1 MFNTSFTN
9 IAIEAAILAGN
20 AIMEVYANDFEV
32 SVKNDSSPLTIA
44 DFRANEIITSLLSQT
59 NIPIISEESK
69 QMDYAIREKWP
80 SCWMVDPLDGTKE
93 FIKKNGEFTVNIAYI
108 QHQKPILGIIYV
120 PVERMLFVGNTIDM
134 KAYKVHIPEGTSF
147 NSNMFVAQHQLPVPA
162 TNVNYIRIVASKS
175 HLSAETEEYIA
186 RQSEVYGQVELLSK
200 GSSLKFCLVAEG
212 LADVYPR
219 FAPTMEWDT
228 AAGQAICEAVGLS
241 VIDQETQ
248 LPMLYNRQN
257 LLNNSFLVCAN

>member
-1 MFNTSFTN
+1 MFNNSFIN

-20 AIMEVYANDFEV
+20 TIMEVYATDFEV

-44 DFRANEIITSLLSQT
+44 DFRANEIITTLLNQT

-69 QMDYAIREKWP
+69 EVAYEVRKNWT

-93 FIKKNGEFTVNIAYI
+93 FIKKNGEFTVNIAFI
-108 QHQKPILGIIYV
+108 QHQKPIFGIIYV
-120 PVERMLFVGNTIDM
+120 PIDRMLFVGNTVDM
-134 KAYKVHIPEGTSF
+134 KAYKAHVPEGTSF
-147 NSNMFVAQHQLPVPA
+147 NSNMFVAQHELPVPA

-175 HLSAETEEYIA
+175 HLSPETEEYIA

-212 LADVYPR
+212 LADLYPR

-241 VIDQETQ
+241 VIDQVTQ
-248 LPMLYNRQN
+248 IPMLYNRQN

>member
-1 MFNTSFTN
+1 MFNTSFIN

-32 SVKNDSSPLTIA
+32 SVKNDSSPLTVA

-80 SCWMVDPLDGTKE
+80 CCWMVDPLDGTKE

-120 PVERMLFVGNTIDM
+120 PVERMLFVGNTIDIHTTSKNIYQM
-134 KAYKVHIPEGTSF
+134 CYVEFSKEPLNFIGT
-147 NSNMFVAQHQLPVPA
+147 
-162 TNVNYIRIVASKS
+162 II
-175 HLSAETEEYIA
+175 
-186 RQSEVYGQVELLSK
+186 
-200 GSSLKFCLVAEG
+200 
-212 LADVYPR
+212 
-219 FAPTMEWDT
+219 
-228 AAGQAICEAVGLS
+228 
-241 VIDQETQ
+241 
-248 LPMLYNRQN
+248 
-257 LLNNSFLVCAN
+257 NNKRKILG

>member
-1 MFNTSFTN
+1 MFKNSFIN

-20 AIMEVYANDFEV
+20 AIMEVYATDFEV
-32 SVKNDSSPLTIA
+32 SLKNDSSPLTIA
-44 DFRANEIITSLLSQT
+44 DFRANEIITTLLNQT

-69 QMDYAIREKWP
+69 EVNYEVRKNWT

-93 FIKKNGEFTVNIAYI
+93 FIKKNGEFTVNIAFI
-108 QHQKPILGIIYV
+108 QHQKPVFGIIYV

-134 KAYKVHIPEGTSF
+134 KAYKVHVPEGTSF
-147 NSNMFVAQHQLPVPA
+147 NSSIFVAQHELPVPA
-162 TNVNYIRIVASKS
+162 TNLNHIRIVASKS

-241 VIDQETQ
+241 VIDQVTQ